1 MTQILPANTVAPTA
15 PVRAEAP
22 VDPVVRSGT
31 RSAGG
36 EPPPPLAP
44 PPVAP
49 PPSTLSRVVGSMT
62 TLVAIMLL
70 TFVAELALIG
80 PIRHAREQQV
90 RYDEFRVQLAN
101 ATAPTG
107 QLDFQAKPVLSGAP
121 VAVLAVPSLGLRE
134 VVLEGSTSGVLMSGI
149 GHRRDTPL
157 PGQQGVSIIVGRQSA
172 YGGPFA
178 NLGQLAKGMQ
188 IAVTT
193 AQGSSM
199 YQVTGSRLAGDRAFA
214 PLPDAAQL
222 TLISVVGR
230 AYAAEQV
237 LRVDAKLITEA
248 FPSPDRPIG
257 AASLRAAELPLAGDR
272 GVLVPL
278 LLWCQLLLVASGVLA
293 WIRSIW
299 SFWPTWIVGV
309 PVLGGLG
316 LQVSH
321 LLAQMLPNLL

>member
-1 MTQILPANTVAPTA
+1 MTQILPAHTVAPVA
-15 PVRAEAP
+15 PVRPDAPAE
-22 VDPVVRSGT
+22 PVVRSNR

-36 EPPPPLAP
+36 GHPPPPA
-44 PPVAP
+44 AT
-49 PPSTLSRVVGSMT
+49 PSTMSRVVGSMT
-62 TLVAIMLL
+62 TLVAVMLL

-107 QLDFQAKPVLSGAP
+107 QLDFEGNPVRAGAP
-121 VAVLAVPSLGLRE
+121 VAVLAVPSLGLTE
-134 VVLEGSTSGVLMSGI
+134 VVLEGTTSGVLMSGV

-157 PGQQGVSIIVGRQSA
+157 PGQQGVAIIVGRQSA

-178 NLGQLAKGMQ
+178 DLGQLSRGAQ

-199 YQVTGSRLAGDRAFA
+199 YEVTGARLAGDQAYA
-214 PLPDAAQL
+214 PAPDAAQL
-222 TLISVVGR
+222 TLISAFGR

-237 LRVDAKLITEA
+237 LRVDAKLVTEA
-248 FPSPDRPIG
+248 SPSPDRPIG
-257 AASLRAAELPLAGDR
+257 AGSLSAAELPLAGDK

-278 LLWCQLLLVASGVLA
+278 LLWSQLLLVVSGVLA
-293 WIRSIW
+293 WVRSIW

-309 PVLGGLG
+309 PLLGGVG

-321 LLAQMLPNLL
+321 LLAQILPNLL